1 MATDTTVGRP
11 FAQADAK
18 RQRLTAITAAS
29 SGAAMLD
36 GDRARHAHD
45 DLALEPSPPA
55 PSWNRAAPAVR
66 SSQRRTSLLAAM
78 SALPAAR
85 TRTWGPGSRR
95 KAHPAMLPKLSVR
108 RPPAS
113 PSRVRRRNPKR
124 IRGGR
129 QAVLDIGLCAPARRQ
144 RRPRPV
150 PRKGTDAAKTPSPA
164 RPRCWQVSGS
174 RLLAWRCLS
183 MACAT
188 RSGIAGVKRAAY
200 SSGASQGMGRAARA
214 LLFRV

>member
-1 MATDTTVGRP
+1 MAPDATVGRP
-11 FAQADAK
+11 FAQAGAK

-66 SSQRRTSLLAAM
+66 SAQRRTSLLAAM

-85 TRTWGPGSRR
+85 TRTWGREV
-95 KAHPAMLPKLSVR
+95 AE
-108 RPPAS
+108 
-113 PSRVRRRNPKR
+113 KR
-124 IRGGR
+124 IRRCCRSCRSGARQRRHPVSAEGTRREPGEER

-174 RLLAWRCLS
+174 RLLAWRCLPV
-183 MACAT
+183 ACAT
-188 RSGIAGVKRAAY
+188 RSGIAGVKRA
-200 SSGASQGMGRAARA
+200 
-214 LLFRV
+214 V

>member
-1 MATDTTVGRP
+1 MASDATVGRP
-11 FAQADAK
+11 FAQARAK
-18 RQRLTAITAAS
+18 RQPLTAITAAS

-36 GDRARHAHD
+36 GNCARHAHD

-66 SSQRRTSLLAAM
+66 SPQRRTSLLAAM

-124 IRGGR
+124 TRRRR

-174 RLLAWRCLS
+174 RLLAWRCLP

-188 RSGIAGVKRAAY
+188 RSGIAGVKRAA
-200 SSGASQGMGRAARA
+200 
-214 LLFRV
+214 